1 MHQDLHQKRFKQT
14 CVKLSGISPILKIS
28 ILCSSRLHLLDQR
41 YSRNSNNYFFLII
54 INVENYFCG
63 NRDTFYFSGFTM
75 NNTYNT
81 VYVFTV
87 TFDQFNV
94 SLINKKNEEKIFW
107 LEMSQFPQKYCAAVL
122 ATLIIIR
129 IFSWAANQHI
139 IMISEDHVTLKTAVM
154 MLKIQ
159 KSITV

>member
-41 YSRNSNNYFFLII
+41 HSRNSNNYFFLII
-54 INVENYFCG
+54 INVENYFCILYMDS
-63 NRDTFYFSGFTM
+63 RM

-94 SLINKKNEEKIFW
+94 SLINKKKWRKNFDWKCHSFHKNICSSVGNIDNNQIFFLSSKSALLW
-107 LEMSQFPQKYCAAVL
+107 F
-122 ATLIIIR
+122 
-129 IFSWAANQHI
+129 
-139 IMISEDHVTLKTAVM
+139 
-154 MLKIQ
+154 LKIMWHWRLQ
-159 KSITV
+159 

>member
-14 CVKLSGISPILKIS
+14 CVKLSGISQILKIS

-63 NRDTFYFSGFTM
+63 NRDTFNFFRDSRM

-94 SLINKKNEEKIFW
+94 SLINTKKWRKNILIGNVTVSTKILCSTPVGNIDINQNFF
-107 LEMSQFPQKYCAAVL
+107 LEQQ
-122 ATLIIIR
+122 
-129 IFSWAANQHI
+129 
-139 IMISEDHVTLKTAVM
+139 ISILLWF
-154 MLKIQ
+154 LKIMWHWRLQ
-159 KSITV
+159 